1 MYLGLDISTSIIG
14 ICFLSKDGDLISLD
28 NLDLRKVKCIFEKAN
43 LFRKWIKDILHNKDI
58 IKIGIEEN
66 LQSFRSGMS
75 SAKTILTLGKFN
87 GIVSQ
92 ILHEETGLKPE
103 YISVH
108 TARKLNDLKLDRT
121 SKNNIKEQVF
131 LQVKDKISFNWPTKI
146 ISRGKNKGVVK
157 MSPECY
163 DMCDAYIIT
172 KALVKLING
181 NKL

>member
-14 ICFLSKDGDLISLD
+14 ICFFDTDGNFVSL
-28 NLDLRKVKCIFEKAN
+28 NSLDLRKTKCIFDKAN
-43 LFRKWIKDILHNKDI
+43 LFRAWIKNILKDKEVE
-58 IKIGIEEN
+58 KIGIEEN

-87 GIVSQ
+87 GVVSQ
-92 ILHEETGLKPE
+92 ILHEETSLKPE

-108 TARKLNDLKLDRT
+108 TARKLNNLRLDRT

-131 LQVKDKISFNWPTKI
+131 LQVKDEINYNWPTKI

-157 MSPECY
+157 MCDECY